1 MERFPEKNHEREVCL
16 MFKLHGIYAPIPT
29 PFAAGKIAY
38 DRLEGNLRFWLE
50 SDLSG
55 IVVMGSNGEFVLL
68 TPGEKEEL
76 MRFVCSRAKGK
87 KPVIAGTGAESTS
100 ETMRL
105 NEKAAEAGTDAVLI
119 VTPNYY
125 KGEMTDPVLARF
137 YTDVADVS
145 PLPVILYNMPRNA
158 GINISAK
165 LAVELAK
172 HPNII
177 GIKDSGGNIVQI
189 ADMIRNSPETF
200 SVFAGSASFLY
211 TSLVLGAA
219 GGTLALA
226 NIFPNEC
233 ARLQTLFEAGKMKE
247 ARDLQMNLIDSNS
260 AVTARWG
267 IPGLKAAME
276 MIGLYGGDPRPPLL
290 PMKEAD
296 REELRK
302 ILMRTGFLSQMK
314 G

>member
-1 MERFPEKNHEREVCL
+1 
-16 MFKLHGIYAPIPT
+16 MFKLHGIYAPIAT
-29 PFAAGKIAY
+29 PFAGGEIAY
-38 DRLEGNLRFWLE
+38 DKMEKNLAFWLG
-50 SDLSG
+50 SDLEG

-68 TPGEKEEL
+68 SPTEKEEL
-76 MRFVCSRAKGK
+76 MRFVCARAKGK
-87 KPVIAGTGAESTS
+87 KPVIAGTGAESTA
-100 ETMRL
+100 ETIRL
-105 NEKAAEAGTDAVLI
+105 NRKATEAGADAVLV

-125 KGEMTDPVLARF
+125 KGEMTDPVLARY
-137 YTDVADVS
+137 YTDVADQS

-165 LAVELAK
+165 LAVELAR

-189 ADMIRNSPETF
+189 ADMIRNAPEGF
-200 SVFAGSASFLY
+200 SVFAGSASYLY
-211 TSLVLGAA
+211 TSLALGAT

-233 ARLQTLFEAGKMKE
+233 ARVQTLFDAGKLKE
-247 ARDLQMNLIDSNS
+247 ARDLQMNLIDSNN

-276 MIGLYGGDPRPPLL
+276 MIGLYGGDPRPPLVPL
-290 PMKEAD
+290 KEAD

-302 ILMRTGFLSQMK
+302 ILTKTGFFPK
-314 G
+314 A

>member
-1 MERFPEKNHEREVCL
+1 
-16 MFKLHGIYAPIPT
+16 MFKLYGIYAPIAT
-29 PFAAGKIAY
+29 PFKKGKIAY
-38 DRLEGNLRFWLE
+38 DKLEKNLKFWLK

-55 IVVMGSNGEFVLL
+55 LVVMGSNGEFVLL
-68 TPGEKEEL
+68 TPEEKAEL
-76 MRFVCSRAKGK
+76 TRFVCKQAKGK
-87 KPVIAGTGAESTS
+87 KPVITGTGAESTA

-105 NEKAAEAGTDAVLI
+105 NDMAAKAGADAVLV

-125 KGEMTDPVLARF
+125 KGDMTDSVLTRF
-137 YTDVADVS
+137 YTDVADAS

-165 LAVELAK
+165 LALELAK

-189 ADMIRNSPETF
+189 ADMIRNAPASF
-200 SVFAGSASFLY
+200 SVFAGSASFLFA
-211 TSLVLGAA
+211 SLALGAT

-226 NIFPNEC
+226 NVFPNEC
-233 ARLQTLFEAGKMKE
+233 ARLQKLFEAGKMKE
-247 ARDLQMNLIDSNS
+247 TRDLQMNLIDSNN

-276 MIGLYGGDPRPPLL
+276 MVGLYGGDPRPPLL
-290 PMKEAD
+290 PLGEAD
-296 REELRK
+296 REALRK
-302 ILMRTGFLSQMK
+302 VLMRTGFLPKLK

>member
-1 MERFPEKNHEREVCL
+1 
-16 MFKLHGIYAPIPT
+16 MFNLHGVYAPIAT
-29 PFAAGKIAY
+29 PFAGEEIAY
-38 DRLEGNLRFWLE
+38 DKLEKNLDFWLG
-50 SDLSG
+50 SDLEG

-68 TPGEKEEL
+68 SSEEKEEL
-76 MRFVCSRAKGK
+76 MRFVCTRAKGK
-87 KPVIAGTGAESTS
+87 KPVIAGTGAESTM
-100 ETMRL
+100 ETIRL
-105 NEKAAEAGTDAVLI
+105 NAKAAEAGADAVLI

-125 KGEMTDPVLARF
+125 KGEMTEPVLARF
-137 YTDVADVS
+137 YTDVADAS

-189 ADMIRNSPETF
+189 ADMIRNAPEGF
-200 SVFAGSASFLY
+200 SVFAGSASYLF
-211 TSLVLGAA
+211 TSLVLGAT

-233 ARLQTLFEAGKMKE
+233 VRVQTLFDAGKIRE

-290 PMKEAD
+290 PLKEAD

-302 ILMRTGFLSQMK
+302 VLARTGFLPSPK
-314 G
+314 NG

>member
-1 MERFPEKNHEREVCL
+1 
-16 MFKLHGIYAPIPT
+16 MFKLHGIYAPIAT
-29 PFAAGKIAY
+29 PFSDGEIAY
-38 DRLEGNLRFWLE
+38 DKLEKNLEFWLG
-50 SDLSG
+50 SDLEG

-68 TPGEKEEL
+68 SPAEKEEL
-76 MRFVCSRAKGK
+76 MRFVCARVKGR
-87 KPVIAGTGAESTS
+87 KPVIAGTGAESTA
-100 ETMRL
+100 ETIRL
-105 NEKAAEAGTDAVLI
+105 GAQAAKAGADAVLI

-125 KGEMTDPVLARF
+125 KGDMTDAVLARF
-137 YTDVADVS
+137 YTDVADAS

-158 GINISAK
+158 GLNISAK
-165 LAVELAK
+165 LAVELAR

-189 ADMIRNSPETF
+189 ADMIRNAPESF

-211 TSLVLGAA
+211 ASLALGAT

-233 ARLQTLFEAGKMKE
+233 ARLQTLFEAGKRKE
-247 ARDLQMNLIDSNS
+247 ARDLQMVLIDSNN

-267 IPGLKAAME
+267 IAGLKAAME
-276 MIGLYGGDPRPPLL
+276 MIGLYGGNPRPPLMPL
-290 PMKEAD
+290 AEGS

-302 ILMRTGFLSQMK
+302 ILTETGFMPK
-314 G
+314 

>member
-1 MERFPEKNHEREVCL
+1 
-16 MFKLHGIYAPIPT
+16 MFKLHGIYAPIAT
-29 PFAAGKIAY
+29 PFAGGEIAY
-38 DRLEGNLRFWLE
+38 DKMEKNLDFWLG
-50 SDLSG
+50 SDLEG

-68 TPGEKEEL
+68 SPAEKEEL
-76 MRFVCSRAKGK
+76 MRFVCTRAKGK
-87 KPVIAGTGAESTS
+87 KPVIAGTGAESTA
-100 ETMRL
+100 ETIRL
-105 NEKAAEAGTDAVLI
+105 GAQAAEAGADAVLV

-125 KGEMTDPVLARF
+125 KGEMSDPVLARF
-137 YTDVADVS
+137 YTDVADAS

-165 LAVELAK
+165 LAVELAR

-189 ADMIRNSPETF
+189 ADMIRNAPEGF

-211 TSLVLGAA
+211 TSLALGAT

-226 NIFPNEC
+226 NVFPNEC
-233 ARLQTLFEAGKMKE
+233 ARLQTLFEAGKMRE
-247 ARDLQMNLIDSNS
+247 ARDLQMNLIDSNN

-276 MIGLYGGDPRPPLL
+276 MIGLYGGDPRPPLVPL
-290 PMKEAD
+290 KETD

-302 ILMRTGFLSQMK
+302 VLTRTGFFPK
-314 G
+314 V

>member
-1 MERFPEKNHEREVCL
+1 
-16 MFKLHGIYAPIPT
+16 MFKLHGIYAPIAT
-29 PFAAGKIAY
+29 PFAGGEIAY
-38 DRLEGNLRFWLE
+38 DQLKMNLDFWLG
-50 SDLSG
+50 SDLEG

-68 TPGEKEEL
+68 SPAEREEL
-76 MRFVCSRAKGK
+76 TRFVCARTKGK
-87 KPVIAGTGAESTS
+87 KPVIAGTGAESTV
-100 ETMRL
+100 ETIRL
-105 NEKAAEAGTDAVLI
+105 NARAAEAGADAVLV

-125 KGEMTDPVLARF
+125 KGSMTDPVLARF
-137 YTDVADVS
+137 YTDVADAS
-145 PLPVILYNMPRNA
+145 PLPVILYNMPRNT

-165 LAVELAK
+165 LAVELAG

-189 ADMIRNSPETF
+189 ADMIRNAPEGF
-200 SVFAGSASFLY
+200 GVFAGSASFLF
-211 TSLVLGAA
+211 TSLALGAT

-233 ARLQTLFEAGKMKE
+233 ARMQKLFDAGKMQE
-247 ARDLQMNLIDSNS
+247 ARDLQMNLIDSNN

-276 MIGLYGGDPRPPLL
+276 IIGLYGGDPRPPLVPL
-290 PMKEAD
+290 KEAD

-302 ILMRTGFLSQMK
+302 ILTKTGFFPK
-314 G
+314 A

>member
-1 MERFPEKNHEREVCL
+1 
-16 MFKLHGIYAPIPT
+16 MFKLHGIYAPIAT
-29 PFAAGKIAY
+29 PFSNGEIAY
-38 DRLEGNLRFWLE
+38 DKLEKNLEFWLG
-50 SDLSG
+50 SDLEG

-68 TPGEKEEL
+68 SAAEKEEL
-76 MRFVCSRAKGK
+76 MRFVCARAKGR
-87 KPVIAGTGAESTS
+87 KPVIAGTGAESTA
-100 ETMRL
+100 ETIRL
-105 NEKAAEAGTDAVLI
+105 GVQAAKAGADAVLI

-125 KGEMTDPVLARF
+125 KGDMTDAVLARF
-137 YTDVADVS
+137 YTDVADAS

-158 GINISAK
+158 GLNISAK

-189 ADMIRNSPETF
+189 ADMIRNAPENF

-211 TSLVLGAA
+211 ASLVLGAT

-247 ARDLQMNLIDSNS
+247 ARDLQMVLIDSNN

-267 IPGLKAAME
+267 IAGLKAAME
-276 MIGLYGGDPRPPLL
+276 MIGLYGGDPRPPLMPL
-290 PMKEAD
+290 AEGS

-302 ILMRTGFLSQMK
+302 ILAKTGFMSK
-314 G
+314 R

>member
-1 MERFPEKNHEREVCL
+1 
-16 MFKLHGIYAPIPT
+16 MFKLHGIYAPIAT
-29 PFAAGKIAY
+29 PFAGGKIAY
-38 DRLEGNLRFWLE
+38 EKLEKNLDFWLG
-50 SDLSG
+50 SDLEG
-55 IVVMGSNGEFVLL
+55 IVVLGSNGEFVLL
-68 TPGEKEEL
+68 SPEEKEEL
-76 MRFVCSRAKGK
+76 MRFVCARAKGK
-87 KPVIAGTGAESTS
+87 KPVIAGTGAESTV
-100 ETMRL
+100 ETIRL
-105 NEKAAEAGTDAVLI
+105 NGKAAKAGADAVLI

-137 YTDVADVS
+137 YTDVADAS

-172 HPNII
+172 HQNII

-189 ADMIRNSPETF
+189 ADMIRNAPKGF
-200 SVFAGSASFLY
+200 SVFAGSASFLF
-211 TSLVLGAA
+211 TSLVLGAT

-226 NIFPNEC
+226 NLFPNEC
-233 ARLQTLFEAGKMKE
+233 ARVQTLFEAGKMKE
-247 ARDLQMNLIDSNS
+247 ARDLQMNLIDSNN

-290 PMKEAD
+290 PLKEAD

-302 ILMRTGFLSQMK
+302 VLTKTGFFPK
-314 G
+314 A

>member
-1 MERFPEKNHEREVCL
+1 

-68 TPGEKEEL
+68 TPREKEEL